1 MIRFGPAGIPLS
13 CKGRT
18 LKDGIEDV
26 HNLSLTA
33 MEVQMVRPTTDI
45 RYPDDEEVGMTL
57 RDITED
63 FVIEF
68 IRDGELICSPDVPIE
83 EDDELVTMFYSIAE
97 NYGSLYNTGEIAKR
111 MDVSL
116 SIHAPYYIDLGV
128 DPETAVSYTDKSKD
142 PEIAENY
149 TEEYAAPSVVDRYI
163 DSIRH
168 SALILNALGGDTVV
182 TSLGLYKGDSKKERE
197 ETDARIYENVAG
209 LMGWWQEEG
218 LRPKLG
224 VEITGHKE
232 TFGSLDQVLDM
243 CDQIEGLV
251 PVLNFPHHHS
261 RTGGSL
267 KETRD
272 FIDLIEAVK
281 PYCKDGIYSQF
292 SGVEH
297 ADGEEKKYTPI
308 KKGDLKFETLADAL
322 TEVRPEMTVISC
334 SPLLEHDAMYMR
346 IIAERVLSKKVAK
359 HLKEKRKQEAAE
371 AAGE

>member
-33 MEVQMVRPTTDI
+33 MEVQMVRPTIQI

-68 IRDGELICSPDVPIE
+68 IRDDELICSPDVPIE
-83 EDDELVTMFYSIAE
+83 EDDELVSMFYSIAD
-97 NYGSLYNTGEIAKR
+97 NYGSLYGTGEIAKR

-116 SIHAPYYIDLGV
+116 SIHAPYYMDLGS
-128 DPETAVSYTDKSKD
+128 DSPMT
-142 PEIAENY
+142 
-149 TEEYAAPSVVDRYI
+149 DRYM

-182 TSLGLYKGDSKKERE
+182 TSLGPYKGDSKEEKE
-197 ETDARIYENVAG
+197 ETDSRIYDNVEA
-209 LMGWWQEEG
+209 LMGWWQDEG
-218 LRPKLG
+218 IRPKLG
-224 VEITGHKE
+224 VEITGHRE

-243 CDQIEGLV
+243 CDRIEGLV
-251 PVLNFPHHHS
+251 PVVNFPHHHS

-267 KETRD
+267 KDTKD
-272 FIDLIEAVK
+272 FIDLIEAVE
-281 PYCKDGIYSQF
+281 PYCKGGIYSQF

-308 KKGDLKFETLADAL
+308 KKGDLRFETLADAL
-322 TEVRPEMTVISC
+322 TDVRPEMTVISC

-346 IIAERVLSKKVAK
+346 IIEERVLSKKVAK
-359 HLKEKRKQEAAE
+359 MLKEMKKQATPEVP
-371 AAGE
+371 GE